1 MDRCG
6 RVSKLSDVFQS
17 KAQVKLLEYLLDNAG
32 AQRVFNQAT
41 LANLLGL
48 SPSTIARIVEPL
60 IKQKIVLY
68 ERFGKGMK
76 IFTLNEDDEKTR
88 ALIEFYRKLKE
99 F

>member
-1 MDRCG
+1 
-6 RVSKLSDVFQS
+6 
-17 KAQVKLLEYLLDNAG
+17 
-32 AQRVFNQAT
+32 VFNQAT

-68 ERFGKGMK
+68 ERFDKGMK
-76 IFTLNEDDEKTR
+76 IFALNEADEKTR

>member
-1 MDRCG
+1 M
-6 RVSKLSDVFQS
+6 SKLSDVFQS
-17 KAQVKLLEYLLDNAG
+17 KAQVRLLEYLLENAG

-60 IKQKIVLY
+60 VSEKILLY
-68 ERFGKGMK
+68 ERFDKGMK
-76 IFTLNEDDEKTR
+76 IFTLNEADEKTR
-88 ALIEFYRKLKE
+88 ALVEFYQKLKA

>member
-1 MDRCG
+1 M
-6 RVSKLSDVFQS
+6 SKLSDVFQS

-48 SPSTIARIVEPL
+48 SPSTIARIIEPL
-60 IKQKIVLY
+60 IKEKIVLY
-68 ERFGKGMK
+68 ERFDKGMK
-76 IFTLNEDDEKTR
+76 IFTLNEADEKTR
-88 ALIEFYRKLKE
+88 ALVEFYRKLKE